1 MYFRTQKG
9 TFSSFGSEITPASEN
24 EFTSKQ
30 KENMSRYN
38 RKRIVSKKEYLYR
51 VFISLS
57 MIVIL
62 AVFLPKGGYNK
73 YEYKIG
79 EPWEDAQLIA
89 QDSFPVYKS
98 EAQLKRESDS
108 LRRFYEPYFE
118 LNTTIYEKQALELRE
133 AFKSLPHDGV
143 PTYYLPHLLDKLRRL
158 YTQGVVATE
167 DYDVLKKENVRQV
180 WLFENNESHPRYV
193 KQLFTEK
200 TAYEY
205 LMAEEDSVRYNHG
218 RLLRCALEKFIQ
230 PNLVYDAEKS
240 LQQRQEIDAQLVPY
254 IGQVQVN
261 QKLVDHGQIV
271 DEYTYCVLQ
280 SLERFQKT
288 RSISNKEKV
297 LQLTGQVTYIAIMI
311 ILLLFYFEQFRSDY
325 LASPRYVM
333 LVVSQCIIFPL
344 VTYTFMMQSL
354 MTVYV
359 IPYCILPIFIRV
371 FMDSRTAFIT
381 HTLSILTC
389 ALALHHPYEFI
400 VTQLVAGLVAIYSLR
415 QLSQRSD
422 LVRAAALV
430 TIASLVTYFC
440 IELLQG
446 SPYNSTN
453 GFEVKIYIHILLA
466 GILSLLAYTLLMPIE
481 RIFGFTSNVTLV
493 ELSNINN
500 TILRRLSEEAPG
512 TFQHSM
518 QVANLAA
525 EVANSIGAKSQL
537 VRTGALYHDIG
548 KLENPVFFTEN
559 QSGTNPHD
567 NLPYEQSA
575 QIIIQHV
582 RNGLRLAD
590 KYQLP
595 SVIKGFISTHH
606 GKSLAKYFYVS
617 YKNDYPDKEIDERM
631 FTYPGPNPTTLEQA
645 ILMMADSIEAASR
658 SLPEYTEESLNNMVD
673 RIIDDQVAAGY
684 FTQCPISFLEIADAK
699 DVFKT
704 KLRTMYHT
712 RIQYPELSGQVTK
725 S

>member
-1 MYFRTQKG
+1 MY
-9 TFSSFGSEITPASEN
+9 
-24 EFTSKQ
+24 
-30 KENMSRYN
+30 
-38 RKRIVSKKEYLYR
+38 RIAGLVA
-51 VFISLS
+51 

-73 YEYKIG
+73 YEYKVG
-79 EPWEDAQLIA
+79 EPWEDGQVIA

-98 EAQLKRESDS
+98 EAQLKREADS
-108 LRRFYEPYFE
+108 LRNYYEPYFE
-118 LNTTIYEKQALELRE
+118 FKDEVFEKQVAQLRSS
-133 AFKSLPHDGV
+133 FRIFSSDGV
-143 PTYYLPHLLDKLRRL
+143 PFYYLPHLLEKLRHL
-158 YTQGVVATE
+158 YAQGIVEAE
-167 DYDVLKKENVRQV
+167 DYDVLKKEKTRQV
-180 WLFENNESHPRYV
+180 WLYENNESQPRYV
-193 KQLFTEK
+193 RQLYTEK

-205 LMAEEDSVRYNHG
+205 MMKEADSIRYNHG
-218 RLLRCALEKFIQ
+218 KLLRCGLEKFIQ

-240 LQQRQEIDAQLVPY
+240 QQQRQEVDAQLVPY
-254 IGQVQVN
+254 IGQVQVG

-280 SLERFQKT
+280 SLERFQQS
-288 RSISNKEKV
+288 RSMSNTERL
-297 LQLTGQVTYIAIMI
+297 LQFGGQVMYIAIMM

-325 LASPRYVM
+325 LANPRAVL
-333 LVVSQCIIFPL
+333 LVISQCLLFPL
-344 VTYTFMMQSL
+344 VTYML
-354 MTVYV
+354 MSHTLMSVYV

-389 ALALHHPYEFI
+389 AIVLNHPYEFI

-415 QLSQRSD
+415 QLSQRSE
-422 LVRAAALV
+422 LVRAAAMV
-430 TIASLVTYFC
+430 TVAALVTYFC
-440 IELLQG
+440 IELLHG
-446 SPYNSTN
+446 CPYSTN
-453 GFEVKIYIHILLA
+453 GFDKWTYIFILLA
-466 GILSLLAYTLLMPIE
+466 GILSLLSYTLLMPIE

-500 TILRRLSEEAPG
+500 TVLRRLSEEAPG

-582 RNGLRLAD
+582 KNGLRLAD

-606 GKSLAKYFYVS
+606 GQSLAKYFYVS
-617 YKNDYPDKEIDERM
+617 YKNAFPDKEIDKRL

-658 SLPEYTEESLNNMVD
+658 SLSEYTEESLNNMVD
-673 RIIDDQVAAGY
+673 RIIDDQITGGY
-684 FTQCPISFLEIADAK
+684 FAQCPISFLEIAEAK

-712 RIQYPELSGQVTK
+712 RIQYPELTRGDK
-725 S
+725 N

>member
-1 MYFRTQKG
+1 
-9 TFSSFGSEITPASEN
+9 
-24 EFTSKQ
+24 
-30 KENMSRYN
+30 MSRYN
-38 RKRIVSKKEYLYR
+38 RQRKISKNEYLYR
-51 VFISLS
+51 IAGLIA
-57 MIVIL
+57 MIAIL
-62 AVFLPKGGYNK
+62 AVFLPKGSYNK
-73 YEYKIG
+73 YEYKVG
-79 EPWEDAQLIA
+79 EPWDDGQVIA

-108 LRRFYEPYFE
+108 LHNYYEPYFE
-118 LNTTIYEKQALELRE
+118 YKEEVYEKQAAQLRE
-133 AFKSLPHDGV
+133 AFRSLYGEGV
-143 PTYYLPHLLDKLRRL
+143 PAYYLPHLLDKLRRM
-158 YTQGVVATE
+158 YAQGIIETE
-167 DYDVLKKENVRQV
+167 DYEVLKKENTRQV
-180 WLFENNESHPRYV
+180 WLYENNESQPRYV
-193 KQLFTEK
+193 RHLLTQK

-205 LMAEEDSVRYNHG
+205 MMAEEDSVRYNHG
-218 RLLRCALEKFIQ
+218 KLLRCGLEKFIQ

-240 LQQRQEIDAQLVPY
+240 LQQRQDVDAQLVPF
-254 IGQVQVN
+254 IGQVQVG
-261 QKLVDHGQIV
+261 QKLVDRGQII

-280 SLERFQKT
+280 SWERFQQS
-288 RSISNKEKV
+288 RSMSSTERL
-297 LQLTGQVTYIAIMI
+297 LQLGGQVTYIAILM

-325 LASPRYVM
+325 LANPRTVM
-333 LVVSQCIIFPL
+333 LVISQYLLFPL
-344 VTYTFMMQSL
+344 VTYALMSHSL
-354 MTVYV
+354 MNVYV
-359 IPYCILPIFIRV
+359 IPYCILPILIRV

-381 HTLSILTC
+381 HTLCILTC
-389 ALALHHPYEFI
+389 AVVLNNPYEFV

-415 QLSQRSD
+415 QLSQRSE

-430 TIASLVTYFC
+430 TLAALVTYFC
-440 IELLQG
+440 IELLHG
-446 SPYNSTN
+446 RPYNSS
-453 GFEVKIYIHILLA
+453 GFDRWTYIYILVA
-466 GILSLLAYTLLMPIE
+466 GVLSLLSYTLLMPIE

-582 RNGLRLAD
+582 KNGLRLAD

-595 SVIKGFISTHH
+595 SVIKEFISTHH

-617 YKNDYPDKEIDERM
+617 YKNAFPGKEVDEHV
-631 FTYPGPNPTTLEQA
+631 FTYPGPNPVTVEQA

-658 SLPEYTEESLNNMVD
+658 SLSEYTEESLNSMVD
-673 RIIDDQVAAGY
+673 RIIDDQVTSGY
-684 FTQCPISFLEIADAK
+684 FAQCPISFLEIAEAK
-699 DVFKT
+699 EVFKT

-712 RIQYPELSGQVTK
+712 RIQYPELTK
-725 S
+725 

>member
-1 MYFRTQKG
+1 M
-9 TFSSFGSEITPASEN
+9 
-24 EFTSKQ
+24 
-30 KENMSRYN
+30 
-38 RKRIVSKKEYLYR
+38 YR
-51 VFISLS
+51 VTGLVA
-57 MIVIL
+57 MIAIL
-62 AVFLPKGGYNK
+62 TVFLPKGGYNK
-73 YEYKIG
+73 YEYKVG
-79 EPWEDAQLIA
+79 EPWDGGQLIA

-108 LRRFYEPYFE
+108 LHNYYEPYFE
-118 LNTTIYEKQALELRE
+118 YKHAVYEKQAAQLRE
-133 AFKSLPHDGV
+133 AFRTLYGEGV
-143 PTYYLPHLLDKLRRL
+143 PAYYLPHLLDKLRRM
-158 YTQGVVATE
+158 YAQGIIETE
-167 DYDVLKKENVRQV
+167 DYEVLKKENTRQV
-180 WLFENNESHPRYV
+180 WLYENNESQPRYV
-193 KQLFTEK
+193 RHLLTQK

-205 LMAEEDSVRYNHG
+205 MMAEEDSVRYNHG
-218 RLLRCALEKFIQ
+218 KLLRCGLEKFIQ

-240 LQQRQEIDAQLVPY
+240 LQQRQDVDAQLVPF
-254 IGQVQVN
+254 IGQVQVG
-261 QKLVDHGQIV
+261 QKLVDRGQII

-280 SLERFQKT
+280 SWERFQQS
-288 RSISNKEKV
+288 RSMSSTEQL
-297 LQLTGQVTYIAIMI
+297 LQLGGQVTYIAILM

-325 LASPRYVM
+325 LANPRTVM
-333 LVVSQCIIFPL
+333 LVISQYLLFPL
-344 VTYTFMMQSL
+344 VTYALMSHSL
-354 MTVYV
+354 MNVYV
-359 IPYCILPIFIRV
+359 IPYCILPILIRV

-381 HTLSILTC
+381 HTLCILAC
-389 ALALHHPYEFI
+389 AVVLNNPYEFV

-415 QLSQRSD
+415 QLSQRSE

-430 TIASLVTYFC
+430 TLAALVTYFC
-440 IELLQG
+440 IELLHG
-446 SPYNSTN
+446 RPYNSS
-453 GFEVKIYIHILLA
+453 GFDRWTYIYILVA
-466 GILSLLAYTLLMPIE
+466 GVLSLLSYTLLMPIE

-582 RNGLRLAD
+582 KNGLRLAD
-590 KYQLP
+590 KYKLP
-595 SVIKGFISTHH
+595 SVIKEFISTHH

-617 YKNDYPDKEIDERM
+617 YKNAFPDKEVDEHV
-631 FTYPGPNPTTLEQA
+631 FTYPGPNPVTVEQA

-658 SLPEYTEESLNNMVD
+658 SLSEYTEESLNSMVD
-673 RIIDDQVAAGY
+673 RIIDDQVTSGY
-684 FTQCPISFLEIADAK
+684 FAQCPISFLEIAEAK
-699 DVFKT
+699 EVFKT

-712 RIQYPELSGQVTK
+712 RIQYPELTK
-725 S
+725 

>member
-1 MYFRTQKG
+1 
-9 TFSSFGSEITPASEN
+9 
-24 EFTSKQ
+24 
-30 KENMSRYN
+30 MSRYN
-38 RKRIVSKKEYLYR
+38 RQRKVSNKEYLYR
-51 VFISLS
+51 IAGLIA

-62 AVFLPKGGYNK
+62 VLFLPKGGYNN
-73 YEYKIG
+73 YEYRIG
-79 EPWEDAQLIA
+79 EPWDEAQVIA

-98 EAQLKRESDS
+98 ETQLKRESDS
-108 LRRFYEPYFE
+108 LRNYYEPYFE
-118 LNTTIYEKQALELRE
+118 IDNSLYEKQAARLKD
-133 AFKSLPHDGV
+133 AFRNLSQDRV
-143 PTYYLPHLLDKLRRL
+143 PPYYLPHLLEKLKHL
-158 YTQGVVATE
+158 YTQGIVDAE
-167 DYDVLKKENVRQV
+167 DYDVLKKEDTRQV
-180 WLFENNESHPRYV
+180 WLFENNESQPRFV

-200 TAYEY
+200 SAYEY
-205 LMAEEDSVRYNHG
+205 IMTEEDSIRYNHNSLMHCG
-218 RLLRCALEKFIQ
+218 LERFIQ

-254 IGQVQVN
+254 IGQVQVG

-271 DEYTYCVLQ
+271 DEYTFCVLQ
-280 SLERFQKT
+280 SMERFQK
-288 RSISNKEKV
+288 SHSLSNKER
-297 LQLTGQVTYIAIMI
+297 LFQLAGEVTYIAIMM

-325 LASPRYVM
+325 LASPRYIL

-344 VTYTFMMQSL
+344 VTYTFMSHSFMN
-354 MTVYV
+354 VFV

-371 FMDSRTAFIT
+371 FMDSRTAFIS
-381 HTLSILTC
+381 HTISILIC
-389 ALALHHPYEFI
+389 AVALHHPYEFI
-400 VTQLVAGLVAIYSLR
+400 VTQLVAGMVAIYSLR
-415 QLSQRSD
+415 QLSQRSE

-430 TIASLVTYFC
+430 TVASLITYFC
-440 IELLQG
+440 IELIHG
-446 SPYNSTN
+446 SPYSSN
-453 GFEVKIYIHILLA
+453 GFERWTYIFILLA
-466 GILSLLAYTLLMPIE
+466 GILSLLSYTLLMPIE

-567 NLPYEQSA
+567 SLPYEQSA
-575 QIIIQHV
+575 QIIIQHIK
-582 RNGLRLAD
+582 NGLRLAD
-590 KYQLP
+590 KYRLP

-606 GKSLAKYFYVS
+606 GRSMAKYFYVS
-617 YKNDYPDKEIDERM
+617 YKNNYPDKEIDDRM

-658 SLPEYTEESLNNMVD
+658 SLPEYTEDSLNNMVEK
-673 RIIDDQVAAGY
+673 IIDDQVSSGY
-684 FTQCPISFLEIADAK
+684 FAQCPISFLEIADAK
-699 DVFKT
+699 EIFKT

-725 S
+725 A

>member
-1 MYFRTQKG
+1 
-9 TFSSFGSEITPASEN
+9 
-24 EFTSKQ
+24 
-30 KENMSRYN
+30 MSRYN
-38 RKRIVSKKEYLYR
+38 RKRKISSKEYLYR
-51 VFISLS
+51 IMGLVA
-57 MIVIL
+57 MIAIL
-62 AVFLPKGGYNK
+62 TIFLPKGGYNK

-79 EPWEDAQLIA
+79 EPWDDAQVIA

-98 EAQLKRESDS
+98 EAQLKRERDS
-108 LRRFYEPYFE
+108 LSKYYEPYFE
-118 LNTTIYEKQALELRE
+118 FERSIFEKHAVELKN
-133 AFKSLPHDGV
+133 AFRNLSAESV
-143 PTYYLPHLLDKLRRL
+143 PSYYLPHLLEKLKHL
-158 YTQGVVATE
+158 YTQGIIDAQ
-167 DYDVLKKENVRQV
+167 DYDVLLKENTRQV
-180 WLFENNESHPRYV
+180 WLFENNESQPRYV
-193 KQLFTEK
+193 KQLYTPK

-205 LMAEEDSVRYNHG
+205 MMAEEDSLRFNHG
-218 RLLRCALEKFIQ
+218 RLMRCGLEKYIQ
-230 PNLVYDAEKS
+230 PNLIYDAEKS
-240 LQQRQEIDAQLVPY
+240 MQQRQEIDAQLVPY

-288 RSISNKEKV
+288 RSLSNKEKL
-297 LQLTGQVTYIAIMI
+297 LQLAGQVTYIGIMM

-333 LVVSQCIIFPL
+333 LVVSQCLIFPL
-344 VTYTFMMQSL
+344 VTYTFMSHSFMS
-354 MTVYV
+354 VYV
-359 IPYCILPIFIRV
+359 IPYCILPIFMRV
-371 FMDSRTAFIT
+371 FMDSRTAFIAHAVT
-381 HTLSILTC
+381 ILLC
-389 ALALHHPYEFI
+389 AVSLHHPYEFI

-415 QLSQRSD
+415 QLSQRSE

-430 TIASLVTYFC
+430 TIASLLTYFC
-440 IELLQG
+440 IELIHG
-446 SPYNSTN
+446 SPYSTN
-453 GFEVKIYIHILLA
+453 GFDKWTYIFILLA
-466 GILSLLAYTLLMPIE
+466 GVLSLLSYTLLMPIE

-500 TILRRLSEEAPG
+500 AVLRRLSEEAPG

-548 KLENPVFFTEN
+548 KLENPAFFTEN
-559 QSGTNPHD
+559 QSSANPHD

-582 RNGLRLAD
+582 KNGLRLAD
-590 KYQLP
+590 KYRLP

-606 GKSLAKYFYVS
+606 GRSLAKYFYVS
-617 YKNDYPDKEIDERM
+617 YKNDYPEKEIDERL

-658 SLPEYTEESLNNMVD
+658 SLSEYTEESLNTMVD
-673 RIIDDQVAAGY
+673 RIIDDQVVSGY

-699 DVFKT
+699 EVFKT

-712 RIQYPELSGQVTK
+712 RIQYPELSGQVPK

>member
-1 MYFRTQKG
+1 
-9 TFSSFGSEITPASEN
+9 
-24 EFTSKQ
+24 
-30 KENMSRYN
+30 MSRYN
-38 RKRIVSKKEYLYR
+38 RQRKISKKEYLYR
-51 VFISLS
+51 IAGLIA
-57 MIVIL
+57 MIAIL
-62 AVFLPKGGYNK
+62 AVFLPKGSYNK
-73 YEYKIG
+73 YEYKVG
-79 EPWEDAQLIA
+79 EPWDGGQLIA

-108 LRRFYEPYFE
+108 LHNYYEPYFE
-118 LNTTIYEKQALELRE
+118 YKHAVYEKQAAQLRE
-133 AFKSLPHDGV
+133 AFRSLYGEGV
-143 PTYYLPHLLDKLRRL
+143 PAYYLPHLLDKLRRM
-158 YTQGVVATE
+158 YAQGIIETE
-167 DYDVLKKENVRQV
+167 DYEVLKKENTRQV
-180 WLFENNESHPRYV
+180 WLYENNESQPRYV
-193 KQLFTEK
+193 RHLLTQK

-205 LMAEEDSVRYNHG
+205 MMAEEDSVRYNHG
-218 RLLRCALEKFIQ
+218 KLLRCGLEKFIQ

-240 LQQRQEIDAQLVPY
+240 LQQRQDVDAQLVPF
-254 IGQVQVN
+254 IGQVQVG
-261 QKLVDHGQIV
+261 QKLVDRGQII

-280 SLERFQKT
+280 SWERFQQS
-288 RSISNKEKV
+288 RSMSSTEQL
-297 LQLTGQVTYIAIMI
+297 LQLGGQVTYIAILM

-325 LASPRYVM
+325 LANPRTVM
-333 LVVSQCIIFPL
+333 LVISQYLLFPL
-344 VTYTFMMQSL
+344 VTYALMSHSL
-354 MTVYV
+354 MNVYV
-359 IPYCILPIFIRV
+359 IPYCILPILIRV

-381 HTLSILTC
+381 HTLCILTC
-389 ALALHHPYEFI
+389 AVVLNNPYEFV

-415 QLSQRSD
+415 QLSQRSE

-430 TIASLVTYFC
+430 TLAALVTYFC
-440 IELLQG
+440 IELLHG
-446 SPYNSTN
+446 RPYNSS
-453 GFEVKIYIHILLA
+453 GFDRWTYIYILVA
-466 GILSLLAYTLLMPIE
+466 GVLSLLSYTLLMPIE

-582 RNGLRLAD
+582 KNGLRLAD

-595 SVIKGFISTHH
+595 SVIKEFISTHH

-617 YKNDYPDKEIDERM
+617 YKNAFPDKEVDEHV
-631 FTYPGPNPTTLEQA
+631 FTYPGPNPVTVEQA

-658 SLPEYTEESLNNMVD
+658 SLSEYTEESLNSMVD
-673 RIIDDQVAAGY
+673 RIIDDQVTSGY
-684 FTQCPISFLEIADAK
+684 FAQCPISFLEIAEAK
-699 DVFKT
+699 EVFKT

-712 RIQYPELSGQVTK
+712 RIQYPELTK
-725 S
+725 

>member
-1 MYFRTQKG
+1 
-9 TFSSFGSEITPASEN
+9 
-24 EFTSKQ
+24 
-30 KENMSRYN
+30 MSRYN
-38 RKRIVSKKEYLYR
+38 RQRIISNKEYLYR
-51 VFISLS
+51 VGGLIA
-57 MIVIL
+57 MIAIL

-73 YEYKIG
+73 YEYNIG
-79 EPWEDAQLIA
+79 EPWDDAQVIA

-98 EAQLKRESDS
+98 EAQLKHESDS
-108 LRRFYEPYFE
+108 LRKYYEPYFE
-118 LNTTIYEKQALELRE
+118 FKDDVYQHQAVRFRE
-133 AFKSLPHDGV
+133 DFSSLAADGV
-143 PTYYLPHLLDKLRRL
+143 PAYYLPHLLEKLRYL
-158 YTQGVVATE
+158 YSQGIVDAE
-167 DYDVLKKENVRQV
+167 DYGVLKKENTRQV
-180 WLFENNESHPRYV
+180 WLYENNESLPRYV
-193 KQLFTEK
+193 KHLFTEK

-205 LMAEEDSVRYNHG
+205 MMAEEDSVRYNHG
-218 RLLRCALEKFIQ
+218 KLLHCGLEKYII
-230 PNLVYDAEKS
+230 PNLSYDAEKS
-240 LQQRQEIDAQLVPY
+240 LQQRQDVDAQLIPI
-254 IGQVQVN
+254 IGQVQVG

-280 SLERFQKT
+280 SMERFQQT
-288 RSISNKEKV
+288 RSMSNKDKL
-297 LQLTGQVTYIAIMI
+297 LQLGGQVMYIAIMM
-311 ILLLFYFEQFRSDY
+311 ILLMFYFEQFRSDY
-325 LASPRYVM
+325 LANPRTVM
-333 LVVSQCIIFPL
+333 LVISQCLLFPL
-344 VTYTFMMQSL
+344 ATYALKSHNL
-354 MTVYV
+354 MSVYV

-381 HTLSILTC
+381 HTLCILTC
-389 ALALHHPYEFI
+389 AVALNHPYEFI
-400 VTQLVAGLVAIYSLR
+400 VTQLVAGMVAIYSLR
-415 QLSQRSD
+415 QLSQRSE

-430 TIASLVTYFC
+430 TLATLVTYFC
-440 IELLQG
+440 IELLHG
-446 SPYNSTN
+446 SPYISN
-453 GFEVKIYIHILLA
+453 GFDKWTYIFILLA
-466 GILSLLAYTLLMPIE
+466 GILSLLSYTLLMPIE

-525 EVANSIGAKSQL
+525 EVANRIGAKSQL

-606 GKSLAKYFYVS
+606 GQSLAKYFFVS
-617 YKNDYPDKEIDERM
+617 YKNAFPDKEIDERL
-631 FTYPGPNPTTLEQA
+631 FAYPGPNPTTLEQA

-658 SLPEYTEESLNNMVD
+658 SLPEYTEESLNSMVD
-673 RIIDDQVAAGY
+673 RLIDDMVTSGY
-684 FTQCPISFLEIADAK
+684 FTQCPISFLEIAEAK

-712 RIQYPELSGQVTK
+712 RIQYPELTK
-725 S
+725 

>member
-1 MYFRTQKG
+1 
-9 TFSSFGSEITPASEN
+9 
-24 EFTSKQ
+24 
-30 KENMSRYN
+30 MSRYN
-38 RKRIVSKKEYLYR
+38 RQRKISKNEYLYR
-51 VFISLS
+51 IAGLIA
-57 MIVIL
+57 MIAIL
-62 AVFLPKGGYNK
+62 AVFLPKGSYNK
-73 YEYKIG
+73 YEYKVG
-79 EPWEDAQLIA
+79 EPWDDGQVIA

-108 LRRFYEPYFE
+108 LHNYYEPYFE
-118 LNTTIYEKQALELRE
+118 YKEEVYEKQAAQLRE
-133 AFKSLPHDGV
+133 SFKTLLSEGV
-143 PTYYLPHLLDKLRRL
+143 PAYYLPHLLDKLRRL
-158 YTQGVVATE
+158 YAQGVIEAE
-167 DYDVLKKENVRQV
+167 DYEVLKKEKTRQV
-180 WLFENNESHPRYV
+180 WLYENNESQPRYV
-193 KQLFTEK
+193 RHLLTEK

-205 LMAEEDSVRYNHG
+205 MMAEEDSVRYNHG
-218 RLLRCALEKFIQ
+218 KLMRCGLEKYIQ

-240 LQQRQEIDAQLVPY
+240 LQQRQDVDAQLVPF
-254 IGQVQVN
+254 IGQVQVG
-261 QKLVDHGQIV
+261 QKLVDRGQIV
-271 DEYTYCVLQ
+271 DDYTYCVLQ
-280 SLERFQKT
+280 SWERFQQS
-288 RSISNKEKV
+288 RSMSSTERL
-297 LQLTGQVTYIAIMI
+297 LQLGGQVTYIAIMM
-311 ILLLFYFEQFRSDY
+311 ILILFYFEQFRSDY
-325 LASPRYVM
+325 LANPRTVM
-333 LVVSQCIIFPL
+333 LVISQCLLFPL
-344 VTYTFMMQSL
+344 VTYTLMSHSL
-354 MTVYV
+354 MNVYV

-381 HTLSILTC
+381 HALCILTC
-389 ALALHHPYEFI
+389 ALVLNHPFEFI

-415 QLSQRSD
+415 QLSQRSE

-430 TIASLVTYFC
+430 TLAALVTYLC
-440 IELLQG
+440 IELLHG
-446 SPYNSTN
+446 SPYSTN
-453 GFEVKIYIHILLA
+453 GFDRWTYIYILLA
-466 GILSLLAYTLLMPIE
+466 GVLSLLSYTLLMPIE

-493 ELSNINN
+493 ELSNIIN

-595 SVIKGFISTHH
+595 SVIKEFISTHH
-606 GKSLAKYFYVS
+606 GQSMAKYFYVS
-617 YKNDYPDKEIDERM
+617 YKNAFPDKEVDERI
-631 FTYPGPNPTTLEQA
+631 FTYPGPNPITLEQA

-658 SLPEYTEESLNNMVD
+658 SLSEYTEESLNSMVD
-673 RIIDDQVAAGY
+673 RIIDDQVTSGY
-684 FTQCPISFLEIADAK
+684 FAQCPISFLEIAEAK
-699 DVFKT
+699 EVFKT

-712 RIQYPELSGQVTK
+712 RIQYPELTK
-725 S
+725 

>member
-1 MYFRTQKG
+1 
-9 TFSSFGSEITPASEN
+9 
-24 EFTSKQ
+24 
-30 KENMSRYN
+30 MSRYN
-38 RKRIVSKKEYLYR
+38 RQRKISKKEYLYR
-51 VFISLS
+51 IAGLIA
-57 MIVIL
+57 MIAIL
-62 AVFLPKGGYNK
+62 AVFLPKGSYNK
-73 YEYKIG
+73 YEYKVG
-79 EPWEDAQLIA
+79 EPWDDGQVIA

-108 LRRFYEPYFE
+108 LHNYYEPYFE
-118 LNTTIYEKQALELRE
+118 YKHAVYEKQAAQLRE
-133 AFKSLPHDGV
+133 AFRTLYGEGV
-143 PTYYLPHLLDKLRRL
+143 PAYYLPHLLDKLRRM
-158 YTQGVVATE
+158 YAQGIIETE
-167 DYDVLKKENVRQV
+167 DYEVLKKENTRQV
-180 WLFENNESHPRYV
+180 WLYENNESQPRYV
-193 KQLFTEK
+193 RHLLTQK

-205 LMAEEDSVRYNHG
+205 MMAEEDSVRYNHG
-218 RLLRCALEKFIQ
+218 KLLRCGLEKFIQ

-240 LQQRQEIDAQLVPY
+240 LQQRQDVDAQLVPF
-254 IGQVQVN
+254 IGQVQVG
-261 QKLVDHGQIV
+261 QKLVDRGQII

-280 SLERFQKT
+280 SWERFQQS
-288 RSISNKEKV
+288 RSMSSTEQL
-297 LQLTGQVTYIAIMI
+297 LQLGGQVTYIAILM

-325 LASPRYVM
+325 LANPRTVM
-333 LVVSQCIIFPL
+333 LVISQYLLFPL
-344 VTYTFMMQSL
+344 VTYALMSHSL
-354 MTVYV
+354 MNVYV
-359 IPYCILPIFIRV
+359 IPYCILPILIRV

-381 HTLSILTC
+381 HTLCILAC
-389 ALALHHPYEFI
+389 AVVLNNPYEFV

-415 QLSQRSD
+415 QLSQRSE

-430 TIASLVTYFC
+430 TLAALVTYFC
-440 IELLQG
+440 IELLHG
-446 SPYNSTN
+446 RPYNSS
-453 GFEVKIYIHILLA
+453 GFDRWTYIYILVA
-466 GILSLLAYTLLMPIE
+466 GVLSLLSYTLLMPIE

-595 SVIKGFISTHH
+595 SVIKEFISTHH
-606 GKSLAKYFYVS
+606 GQSMAKYFYVS
-617 YKNDYPDKEIDERM
+617 YKNAFPDKEVDEHI

-658 SLPEYTEESLNNMVD
+658 SLSEYTEESLNSMVD
-673 RIIDDQVAAGY
+673 RIIDDQVTSGY
-684 FTQCPISFLEIADAK
+684 FAQCPISFLEIAEAK
-699 DVFKT
+699 EVFKT

-712 RIQYPELSGQVTK
+712 RIQYPELTK
-725 S
+725 

>member
-1 MYFRTQKG
+1 
-9 TFSSFGSEITPASEN
+9 
-24 EFTSKQ
+24 
-30 KENMSRYN
+30 MSRYN
-38 RKRIVSKKEYLYR
+38 RQRKISKNEYLYR
-51 VFISLS
+51 IAGLIA
-57 MIVIL
+57 MIAIL

-73 YEYKIG
+73 YEYKVG
-79 EPWEDAQLIA
+79 EPWDGGQLIA

-108 LRRFYEPYFE
+108 LHNYYEPYFE
-118 LNTTIYEKQALELRE
+118 YKHAVYEKQAAQLRE
-133 AFKSLPHDGV
+133 AFRTLYGEGV
-143 PTYYLPHLLDKLRRL
+143 PAYYLPHLLDKLRRM
-158 YTQGVVATE
+158 YAQGIIETE
-167 DYDVLKKENVRQV
+167 DYEVLKKENTRQV
-180 WLFENNESHPRYV
+180 WLYENNESQPRYV
-193 KQLFTEK
+193 RHLLTQK

-205 LMAEEDSVRYNHG
+205 MMAEEDSVRYNHG
-218 RLLRCALEKFIQ
+218 KLLRCGLEKFIQ

-240 LQQRQEIDAQLVPY
+240 LQQRQDVDAQLVPF
-254 IGQVQVN
+254 IGQVQVG
-261 QKLVDHGQIV
+261 QKLVDRGQIV
-271 DEYTYCVLQ
+271 DDYTYCVLQ
-280 SLERFQKT
+280 SWERFQQS
-288 RSISNKEKV
+288 RSMSSTERL
-297 LQLTGQVTYIAIMI
+297 LQLGGQVTYIAILM

-325 LASPRYVM
+325 LANPRTVM
-333 LVVSQCIIFPL
+333 LVISQYLLFPL
-344 VTYTFMMQSL
+344 VTYALMSHSL
-354 MTVYV
+354 MNVYV
-359 IPYCILPIFIRV
+359 IPYCILPILIRV

-381 HTLSILTC
+381 HTLCILTC
-389 ALALHHPYEFI
+389 AVVLNNPYEFV

-415 QLSQRSD
+415 QLSQRSE

-430 TIASLVTYFC
+430 TLAALVTYFC
-440 IELLQG
+440 IELLHG
-446 SPYNSTN
+446 RPYNSS
-453 GFEVKIYIHILLA
+453 GFDRWTYIYILVA
-466 GILSLLAYTLLMPIE
+466 GVLSLLSYTLLMPIE

-582 RNGLRLAD
+582 KNGLRLAD

-595 SVIKGFISTHH
+595 SVIKEFISTHH

-617 YKNDYPDKEIDERM
+617 YKNAFPDKEVDEHV
-631 FTYPGPNPTTLEQA
+631 FTYPGPNPVTVEQA

-658 SLPEYTEESLNNMVD
+658 SLSEYTEESLNSMVD
-673 RIIDDQVAAGY
+673 RIIDDQVTSGY
-684 FTQCPISFLEIADAK
+684 FAQCPISFLEIAEAK
-699 DVFKT
+699 EVFKT

-712 RIQYPELSGQVTK
+712 RIQYPELTK
-725 S
+725 

>member
-1 MYFRTQKG
+1 
-9 TFSSFGSEITPASEN
+9 
-24 EFTSKQ
+24 
-30 KENMSRYN
+30 MSRYN
-38 RKRIVSKKEYLYR
+38 RKRKVSSKEYLYR
-51 VFISLS
+51 ILGLVA
-57 MIVIL
+57 MIAVL

-73 YEYKIG
+73 YEYKVG
-79 EPWEDAQLIA
+79 EPWDDVQVIA

-108 LRRFYEPYFE
+108 LRNYYEPYFAFDKSV
-118 LNTTIYEKQALELRE
+118 YEKQAANLRE
-133 AFKSLPHDGV
+133 AFKGMSSDGI
-143 PTYYLPHLLDKLRRL
+143 PSYYLPHLLEKLKHL
-158 YTQGVVATE
+158 YAQGIVEAE
-167 DYDVLKKENVRQV
+167 DYDVLKKENTHQV
-180 WLFENNESHPRYV
+180 WLFENNESQPRYV

-205 LMAEEDSVRYNHG
+205 MMAEEDSLRYNHG
-218 RLLRCALEKFIQ
+218 RLMRCALEKYIQ

-240 LQQRQEIDAQLVPY
+240 LQQRQEVDAQLVPF
-254 IGQVQVN
+254 IGQVQVG

-271 DEYTYCVLQ
+271 DEYTFCVLQ
-280 SLERFQKT
+280 SMERFQKT
-288 RSISNKEKV
+288 RSLSNTEKL
-297 LQLTGQVTYIAIMI
+297 LQLAGQVTYIGIMM
-311 ILLLFYFEQFRSDY
+311 ILLMFYFEQFRRDY
-325 LASPRYVM
+325 LANPRFVM

-344 VTYTFMMQSL
+344 VTYAFMSHNL
-354 MTVYV
+354 MSVYV

-371 FMDSRTAFIT
+371 FMDSRTAFIAHAIT
-381 HTLSILTC
+381 ILMC
-389 ALALHHPYEFI
+389 AVALHNPYEFI

-415 QLSQRSD
+415 QLSQRSE

-430 TIASLVTYFC
+430 TVASLITYFC
-440 IELLQG
+440 IELLHG
-446 SPYNSTN
+446 SPYTSN
-453 GFEVKIYIHILLA
+453 GFDRWTYIYILLA
-466 GILSLLAYTLLMPIE
+466 GILSLLSYTLLMPIE

-525 EVANSIGAKSQL
+525 EVANRIGAKSQL

-617 YKNDYPDKEIDERM
+617 YKNDYPQKEIDERM
-631 FTYPGPNPTTLEQA
+631 FAYPGPNPTTLEQA

-673 RIIDDQVAAGY
+673 RIIDDQVTSGY

-699 DVFKT
+699 EVFKT

-712 RIQYPELSGQVTK
+712 RIQYPELSQQTGK
-725 S
+725 E

>member
-1 MYFRTQKG
+1 MY
-9 TFSSFGSEITPASEN
+9 
-24 EFTSKQ
+24 
-30 KENMSRYN
+30 
-38 RKRIVSKKEYLYR
+38 RIAGLVA
-51 VFISLS
+51 

-73 YEYKIG
+73 YEYKVG
-79 EPWEDAQLIA
+79 EPWEDGQVIA

-98 EAQLKRESDS
+98 EAQLKREADS
-108 LRRFYEPYFE
+108 LRNYYEPYFE
-118 LNTTIYEKQALELRE
+118 FKDEVFEKQVAQLRSS
-133 AFKSLPHDGV
+133 FRTFSSDGV
-143 PTYYLPHLLDKLRRL
+143 PFYYLPHLLEKLRHL
-158 YTQGVVATE
+158 YAQGIVEAE
-167 DYDVLKKENVRQV
+167 DYDVLKKEKTRQV
-180 WLFENNESHPRYV
+180 WLYENNESQPRYV
-193 KQLFTEK
+193 RQLYTEK

-205 LMAEEDSVRYNHG
+205 MMKEADSIRYNHG
-218 RLLRCALEKFIQ
+218 KLLRCGLEKFIQ

-240 LQQRQEIDAQLVPY
+240 QQQRQEVDAQLVPY
-254 IGQVQVN
+254 IGQVQVG

-280 SLERFQKT
+280 SLERFQQS
-288 RSISNKEKV
+288 RSMSNTERL
-297 LQLTGQVTYIAIMI
+297 LQFGGQVMYIAIMM

-325 LASPRYVM
+325 LANPRAVL
-333 LVVSQCIIFPL
+333 LVISQCLLFPL
-344 VTYTFMMQSL
+344 VTYML
-354 MTVYV
+354 MSHTLMSVYV

-389 ALALHHPYEFI
+389 AIVLNHPYEFI

-415 QLSQRSD
+415 QLSQRSE

-430 TIASLVTYFC
+430 TVAALVTYFC
-440 IELLQG
+440 IELLHG
-446 SPYNSTN
+446 CPYSTN
-453 GFEVKIYIHILLA
+453 GFDKWTYIFILLA
-466 GILSLLAYTLLMPIE
+466 GILSLLSYTLLMPIE

-500 TILRRLSEEAPG
+500 TVLRRLSEEAPG

-582 RNGLRLAD
+582 KNGLRLAD

-606 GKSLAKYFYVS
+606 GQSLAKYFYVS
-617 YKNDYPDKEIDERM
+617 YKNAFPDKEIDKRL

-658 SLPEYTEESLNNMVD
+658 SLSEYTEESLNNMVD
-673 RIIDDQVAAGY
+673 RIIDDQITGGY
-684 FTQCPISFLEIADAK
+684 FAQCPISFLEIAEAK

-712 RIQYPELSGQVTK
+712 RIQYPELTRGDK
-725 S
+725 N

>member
-1 MYFRTQKG
+1 
-9 TFSSFGSEITPASEN
+9 
-24 EFTSKQ
+24 
-30 KENMSRYN
+30 MSRYN
-38 RKRIVSKKEYLYR
+38 RKRKVSSKEYLYR
-51 VFISLS
+51 ILGLVA
-57 MIVIL
+57 MIAVL

-73 YEYKIG
+73 YEYKVG
-79 EPWEDAQLIA
+79 EPWDDVQVIA

-108 LRRFYEPYFE
+108 LRNYYEPYFAFDKSV
-118 LNTTIYEKQALELRE
+118 YEKQAANLRE
-133 AFKSLPHDGV
+133 AFKGMSSDGI
-143 PTYYLPHLLDKLRRL
+143 PSYYLPHLLEKLKHL
-158 YTQGVVATE
+158 YAQGIVEAE
-167 DYDVLKKENVRQV
+167 DYDVLKKENTHQV
-180 WLFENNESHPRYV
+180 WLFENNESQPRYV

-205 LMAEEDSVRYNHG
+205 MMAEEDSLRYNHG
-218 RLLRCALEKFIQ
+218 RLMRCALEKYIQ

-240 LQQRQEIDAQLVPY
+240 LQQRQEVDAQLVPF
-254 IGQVQVN
+254 IGQVQVG

-271 DEYTYCVLQ
+271 DEYTFCVLQ
-280 SLERFQKT
+280 SMERFQKT
-288 RSISNKEKV
+288 RSLSNTEKL
-297 LQLTGQVTYIAIMI
+297 LQLAGQVMYIGIMM
-311 ILLLFYFEQFRSDY
+311 ILLMFYFEQFRSDY
-325 LASPRYVM
+325 LANPRFVM

-344 VTYTFMMQSL
+344 VTYAFMSHNL
-354 MTVYV
+354 MSVYV

-371 FMDSRTAFIT
+371 FMDSRTAFIAHAIT
-381 HTLSILTC
+381 ILMC
-389 ALALHHPYEFI
+389 AVALHNPYEFI

-415 QLSQRSD
+415 QLSQRSE

-430 TIASLVTYFC
+430 TVASLITYFC
-440 IELLQG
+440 IELLHG
-446 SPYNSTN
+446 SPYTSN
-453 GFEVKIYIHILLA
+453 GFDRWTYIYILLA
-466 GILSLLAYTLLMPIE
+466 GILSLLSYTLLMPIE

-525 EVANSIGAKSQL
+525 EVANRIGAKSQL

-559 QSGTNPHD
+559 HSGTNPHD

-617 YKNDYPDKEIDERM
+617 YKNDYPQKEIDERM
-631 FTYPGPNPTTLEQA
+631 FAYPGPNPTTLEQA

-673 RIIDDQVAAGY
+673 RIIDDQVTSGY

-699 DVFKT
+699 EVLKT

-712 RIQYPELSGQVTK
+712 RIQYPELSQQTGK
-725 S
+725 E

>member
-1 MYFRTQKG
+1 M
-9 TFSSFGSEITPASEN
+9 
-24 EFTSKQ
+24 
-30 KENMSRYN
+30 
-38 RKRIVSKKEYLYR
+38 YR
-51 VFISLS
+51 VTGLVA
-57 MIVIL
+57 MIAIL
-62 AVFLPKGGYNK
+62 TVFLPKGGYNK
-73 YEYKIG
+73 YEYKVG
-79 EPWEDAQLIA
+79 EPWDGGQLIA

-108 LRRFYEPYFE
+108 LHNYYEPYFE
-118 LNTTIYEKQALELRE
+118 YKHAVYEKQAAQLRE
-133 AFKSLPHDGV
+133 SFKTLLSEGV
-143 PTYYLPHLLDKLRRL
+143 PAYYLPHLLDKLRRL
-158 YTQGVVATE
+158 YAQGVIEAE
-167 DYDVLKKENVRQV
+167 DYEVLNKEKTRQV
-180 WLFENNESHPRYV
+180 WLYENNESQPRYV
-193 KQLFTEK
+193 RHLLTEK

-205 LMAEEDSVRYNHG
+205 MMAEEDSVRYNHG
-218 RLLRCALEKFIQ
+218 KLMRCGLEKFIQ

-240 LQQRQEIDAQLVPY
+240 LQQRQDVDAQLVPF
-254 IGQVQVN
+254 IGQVQVG
-261 QKLVDHGQIV
+261 QKLVDRGQII

-280 SLERFQKT
+280 SWERFQQS
-288 RSISNKEKV
+288 RSMSSTEQL
-297 LQLTGQVTYIAIMI
+297 LQLGGQVTYIAILM

-325 LASPRYVM
+325 LANPRTVM
-333 LVVSQCIIFPL
+333 LVISQYLLFPL
-344 VTYTFMMQSL
+344 VTYALMSHSL
-354 MTVYV
+354 MNVYV
-359 IPYCILPIFIRV
+359 IPYCILPILIRV

-381 HTLSILTC
+381 HTLCILAC
-389 ALALHHPYEFI
+389 AVVLNNPYEFV

-415 QLSQRSD
+415 QLSQRSE

-430 TIASLVTYFC
+430 TLAALVTYFC
-440 IELLQG
+440 IELLHG
-446 SPYNSTN
+446 RPYNSS
-453 GFEVKIYIHILLA
+453 GFDRWTYIYILVA
-466 GILSLLAYTLLMPIE
+466 GVLSLLSYTLLMPIE

-582 RNGLRLAD
+582 KNGLRLAD
-590 KYQLP
+590 KYKLP
-595 SVIKGFISTHH
+595 SVIKEFISTHH

-617 YKNDYPDKEIDERM
+617 YKNAFPDKEVDEHV
-631 FTYPGPNPTTLEQA
+631 FTYPGPNPVTVEQA

-658 SLPEYTEESLNNMVD
+658 SLSEYTEESLNSMVD
-673 RIIDDQVAAGY
+673 RIIDDQVTSGY
-684 FTQCPISFLEIADAK
+684 FAQCPISFLEIAEAK
-699 DVFKT
+699 EVFKT

-712 RIQYPELSGQVTK
+712 RIQYPELTK
-725 S
+725 

>member
-1 MYFRTQKG
+1 
-9 TFSSFGSEITPASEN
+9 
-24 EFTSKQ
+24 
-30 KENMSRYN
+30 MSRYN
-38 RKRIVSKKEYLYR
+38 RQRKISKKEYLYR
-51 VFISLS
+51 ISGLIS

-62 AVFLPKGGYNK
+62 TIFLPKGGYSK
-73 YEYKIG
+73 YEYKVG
-79 EPWEDAQLIA
+79 EPWDGSQLIA

-98 EAQLKRESDS
+98 DAQLKRESDS
-108 LRRFYEPYFE
+108 LRNYYEPYFE
-118 LNTTIYEKQALELRE
+118 YKDVVYEKQAAQMKDAL
-133 AFKSLPHDGV
+133 KSMIGEGIPF
-143 PTYYLPHLLDKLRRL
+143 YYMPHLLEKLRYL
-158 YTQGVVATE
+158 YAQGIIEAE
-167 DYDVLKKENVRQV
+167 DYEVLKKENTRQV
-180 WLFENNESHPRYV
+180 WLYENNESQPRYV

-205 LMAEEDSVRYNHG
+205 MMAEVDSTRYNHSK
-218 RLLRCALEKFIQ
+218 LMRCGLEKFIQ
-230 PNLVYDAEKS
+230 PNLTYDAEKS
-240 LQQRQEIDAQLVPY
+240 LQQRQEVDAQLVPY
-254 IGQVQVN
+254 IGQVQVG

-271 DEYTYCVLQ
+271 DDYTYCVLQ
-280 SLERFQKT
+280 SLERFQQS
-288 RSISNKEKV
+288 RSMSNKER
-297 LQLTGQVTYIAIMI
+297 LLLLGGQVTYIAIMM

-325 LASPRYVM
+325 LANPRTVM
-333 LVVSQCIIFPL
+333 LVISQCLLFPII
-344 VTYTFMMQSL
+344 TFILKSHGL
-354 MTVYV
+354 MSVYV

-371 FMDSRTAFIT
+371 FMDSRTAFIA
-381 HTLSILTC
+381 HALSILTC
-389 ALALHHPYEFI
+389 ALVLNHPYEFI

-415 QLSQRSD
+415 QLSQRSE

-430 TIASLVTYFC
+430 TLAALVTYFC
-440 IELLQG
+440 IELLHG
-446 SPYNSTN
+446 SPYNSN
-453 GFEVKIYIHILLA
+453 GFDKWTYIYILVA
-466 GILSLLAYTLLMPIE
+466 GVLSLLSYTLLMPIE

-567 NLPYEQSA
+567 NLPFEQSA

-582 RNGLRLAD
+582 KNGLRLAD

-595 SVIKGFISTHH
+595 SVIKDFISTHH
-606 GKSLAKYFYVS
+606 GQSMTKYFYVS
-617 YKNDYPDKEIDERM
+617 YKNAFPDKEVDEKV

-658 SLPEYTEESLNNMVD
+658 SLSEYTEESLNNMVD
-673 RIIDDQVAAGY
+673 RIINDQITSGY
-684 FTQCPISFLEIADAK
+684 FAQCPISFLEIAEAK
-699 DVFKT
+699 EVFKT

-712 RIQYPELSGQVTK
+712 RIQYPELTRGEK
-725 S
+725 N

>member
-1 MYFRTQKG
+1 
-9 TFSSFGSEITPASEN
+9 
-24 EFTSKQ
+24 
-30 KENMSRYN
+30 MSRYN
-38 RKRIVSKKEYLYR
+38 RKRKVSSKEYLYR
-51 VFISLS
+51 ILGLVA
-57 MIVIL
+57 MIAVL

-73 YEYKIG
+73 YEYKVG
-79 EPWEDAQLIA
+79 EPWDDVQVIA

-108 LRRFYEPYFE
+108 LRNYYEPYFAFDKSV
-118 LNTTIYEKQALELRE
+118 YEKQAANLRE
-133 AFKSLPHDGV
+133 AFKGMSSDGI
-143 PTYYLPHLLDKLRRL
+143 PSYYLPHLLEKLKHL
-158 YTQGVVATE
+158 YAQGIVEAE
-167 DYDVLKKENVRQV
+167 DYDVLKKENTHQV
-180 WLFENNESHPRYV
+180 WLFENNESQPRYV

-205 LMAEEDSVRYNHG
+205 MMAEEDSLRYNHG
-218 RLLRCALEKFIQ
+218 RLMRCALEKYIQ

-240 LQQRQEIDAQLVPY
+240 LQQRQEVDAQLVPF
-254 IGQVQVN
+254 IGQVQVG

-271 DEYTYCVLQ
+271 DEYTFCVLQ
-280 SLERFQKT
+280 SMERFQKT
-288 RSISNKEKV
+288 RSLSNTEKL
-297 LQLTGQVTYIAIMI
+297 LQLAGQVMYIGIMM
-311 ILLLFYFEQFRSDY
+311 ILLMFYFEQFRSDY
-325 LASPRYVM
+325 LANPRFVM

-344 VTYTFMMQSL
+344 VTYAFMSHNL
-354 MTVYV
+354 MSVYV

-371 FMDSRTAFIT
+371 FMDSRTAFIAHAIT
-381 HTLSILTC
+381 ILMC
-389 ALALHHPYEFI
+389 AVALHNPYEFI

-415 QLSQRSD
+415 QLSQSSE

-430 TIASLVTYFC
+430 TVASLITYFC
-440 IELLQG
+440 IELLHG
-446 SPYNSTN
+446 SPYTSN
-453 GFEVKIYIHILLA
+453 GFDRWTYIYILLA
-466 GILSLLAYTLLMPIE
+466 GILSLLSYTLLMPIE

-525 EVANSIGAKSQL
+525 EVANRIGAKSQL

-617 YKNDYPDKEIDERM
+617 YKNDYPQKEIDERM
-631 FTYPGPNPTTLEQA
+631 FAYPGPNPTTLEQA

-673 RIIDDQVAAGY
+673 RIIDDQVTSGY

-699 DVFKT
+699 EVLKT

-712 RIQYPELSGQVTK
+712 RIQYPELSQQTGK
-725 S
+725 E

>member
-1 MYFRTQKG
+1 MYFRILKG
-9 TFSSFGSEITPASEN
+9 KNLPTITKIVP
-24 EFTSKQ
+24 
-30 KENMSRYN
+30 MSRYN
-38 RKRIVSKKEYLYR
+38 RQRKVSNKEYLYR
-51 VFISLS
+51 IAGLVA
-57 MIVIL
+57 MI
-62 AVFLPKGGYNK
+62 AVLIIFLPKGGYNS
-73 YEYKIG
+73 YDYKIG
-79 EPWEDAQLIA
+79 EPWDEAQVIA

-98 EAQLKRESDS
+98 EAQLQRESDS
-108 LRRFYEPYFE
+108 LRNYYEPYFE
-118 LNTTIYEKQALELRE
+118 INNTIYEKQATQLKE
-133 AFKSLPHDGV
+133 AFRTLSHDRV
-143 PTYYLPHLLDKLRRL
+143 PPYYLPHLLVKLRHL
-158 YTQGVVATE
+158 YTQGIVEAS
-167 DYDVLKKENVRQV
+167 DYDELKKEKTRQV
-180 WLFENNESHPRYV
+180 WLFENNESQPRFV
-193 KQLFTEK
+193 KQLYTEK
-200 TAYEY
+200 SAYEY
-205 LMAEEDSVRYNHG
+205 MMAEEDSVRYNHKCLMHCG
-218 RLLRCALEKFIQ
+218 LDKYIQ

-240 LQQRQEIDAQLVPY
+240 MQQRQEVDAQLVPY
-254 IGQVQVN
+254 IGQVQIG

-288 RSISNKEKV
+288 RSLSNKEKL
-297 LQLTGQVTYIAIMI
+297 LQLAGQVTYIAILMV
-311 ILLLFYFEQFRSDY
+311 LLLFYFEQFRSDY
-325 LASPRYVM
+325 LASPRYIL
-333 LVVSQCIIFPL
+333 LVVSQCVIFPL
-344 VTYTFMMQSL
+344 LTYTL
-354 MTVYV
+354 MTHNLMNVFV

-371 FMDSRTAFIT
+371 FMDSRTAFIA
-381 HTLSILTC
+381 HTVTILLC
-389 ALALHHPYEFI
+389 AVALHHPYEFI

-415 QLSQRSD
+415 QLSQRSE
-422 LVRAAALV
+422 LVRSAALV
-430 TIASLVTYFC
+430 TVASLVTYFC
-440 IELLQG
+440 IELLHG
-446 SPYNSTN
+446 SPYSSN
-453 GFEVKIYIHILLA
+453 GFDKWTYIYLLLA
-466 GILSLLAYTLLMPIE
+466 GILSLISYTLLMPIE

-582 RNGLRLAD
+582 KNGLRLAD

-595 SVIKGFISTHH
+595 SVIKEFISTHH
-606 GKSLAKYFYVS
+606 GRSLAKYFYVS
-617 YKNDYPDKEIDERM
+617 FKNDYPEKEIDERM

-658 SLPEYTEESLNNMVD
+658 SLNKYTEESLNNMVD
-673 RIIDDQVAAGY
+673 RIIDEQVASGY
-684 FTQCPISFLEIADAK
+684 FSQCPISFLEIADAK
-699 DVFKT
+699 EVFKT

-725 S
+725 P

>member
-1 MYFRTQKG
+1 
-9 TFSSFGSEITPASEN
+9 
-24 EFTSKQ
+24 
-30 KENMSRYN
+30 MSRYN
-38 RKRIVSKKEYLYR
+38 RQRKISKKEYLYR
-51 VFISLS
+51 ISGLIS

-62 AVFLPKGGYNK
+62 TIFLPKGGYSK
-73 YEYKIG
+73 YEYKVG
-79 EPWEDAQLIA
+79 EPWDGSQLIA

-98 EAQLKRESDS
+98 DAQLKRESDS
-108 LRRFYEPYFE
+108 LRNYYEPYFE
-118 LNTTIYEKQALELRE
+118 YKDVVYEKQAAQMKDAL
-133 AFKSLPHDGV
+133 KSMIGEGIPF
-143 PTYYLPHLLDKLRRL
+143 YYMPHLLEKLRYL
-158 YTQGVVATE
+158 YAQGIIEAE
-167 DYDVLKKENVRQV
+167 DYEVLKKENTRQV
-180 WLFENNESHPRYV
+180 WLYENNESQPRYV

-205 LMAEEDSVRYNHG
+205 MMAEVDSTRYNHSK
-218 RLLRCALEKFIQ
+218 LMRCGLEKFIQ
-230 PNLVYDAEKS
+230 PNLTYDAEKS
-240 LQQRQEIDAQLVPY
+240 LQQRQEVDAQLVPY
-254 IGQVQVN
+254 IGQVQVG

-280 SLERFQKT
+280 SLERFQQS
-288 RSISNKEKV
+288 RSMSNKER
-297 LQLTGQVTYIAIMI
+297 LLLLGGQVTYIAIMM

-325 LASPRYVM
+325 LANPRTVM
-333 LVVSQCIIFPL
+333 LVISQCLLFPII
-344 VTYTFMMQSL
+344 TFILKSHGL
-354 MTVYV
+354 MSVYV

-371 FMDSRTAFIT
+371 FMDSRTAFIA
-381 HTLSILTC
+381 HALSILTC
-389 ALALHHPYEFI
+389 ALVLNHPYEFI

-415 QLSQRSD
+415 QLSQRSE

-430 TIASLVTYFC
+430 TLAALVTYFC
-440 IELLQG
+440 IELLHG
-446 SPYNSTN
+446 SPYNSN
-453 GFEVKIYIHILLA
+453 GFDKWTYIYILVA
-466 GILSLLAYTLLMPIE
+466 GVLSLLSYTLLMPIE

-567 NLPYEQSA
+567 NLPFEQSA

-582 RNGLRLAD
+582 KNGLRLAD

-595 SVIKGFISTHH
+595 SVIKDFISTHH
-606 GKSLAKYFYVS
+606 GQSMTKYFYVS
-617 YKNDYPDKEIDERM
+617 YKNAFPDKEVDEKV

-658 SLPEYTEESLNNMVD
+658 SLSEYTEESLNNMVD
-673 RIIDDQVAAGY
+673 RIINDQITSGY
-684 FTQCPISFLEIADAK
+684 FAQCPISFLEIAEAK
-699 DVFKT
+699 EVFKT

-712 RIQYPELSGQVTK
+712 RIQYPELTRGEK
-725 S
+725 N

>member
-1 MYFRTQKG
+1 
-9 TFSSFGSEITPASEN
+9 
-24 EFTSKQ
+24 
-30 KENMSRYN
+30 MSRYN
-38 RKRIVSKKEYLYR
+38 RKRIINKREYLYR
-51 VFISLS
+51 IAGLIA
-57 MIVIL
+57 MIAVL
-62 AVFLPKGGYNK
+62 ALFLPKGGYTK
-73 YEYKIG
+73 YEYRVG
-79 EPWEDAQLIA
+79 EPWDDVPVIA

-108 LRRFYEPYFE
+108 LRNYYEPYFE
-118 LNTTIYEKQALELRE
+118 VKKSVYEKQATLLKENFMKTL
-133 AFKSLPHDGV
+133 HDV
-143 PTYYLPHLLDKLRRL
+143 IPAYYLPHLLEKLRFL
-158 YTQGVVATE
+158 YTQGIVDAE
-167 DYDVLKKENVRQV
+167 DYDVLKKENTHQV
-180 WLFENNESHPRYV
+180 WLFEGYESQPRYV
-193 KQLFTEK
+193 KQLYTEK

-205 LMAEEDSVRYNHG
+205 MMAEEDSVRFNHG
-218 RLLRCALEKFIQ
+218 KLLRCGLEKFVQ

-240 LQQRQEIDAQLVPY
+240 LQQRQEVDAQLVPY
-254 IGQVQVN
+254 IGQVQVG

-271 DEYTYCVLQ
+271 DDYTYCVLQ
-280 SLERFQKT
+280 SMERFQQT
-288 RSISNKEKV
+288 RSLSITERL
-297 LQLTGQVTYIAIMI
+297 LQLGGQVTYIAIMV

-325 LASPRYVM
+325 LANLRTVM
-333 LVVSQCIIFPL
+333 LVISLFVPFPL
-344 VTYTFMMQSL
+344 ATYALMSHSL
-354 MTVYV
+354 MSVYV

-381 HTLSILTC
+381 HTLCILTC
-389 ALALHHPYEFI
+389 AVALHHPYEFI

-415 QLSQRSD
+415 QLSQRSE

-430 TIASLVTYFC
+430 TVTTLVTYFC
-440 IELLQG
+440 IELLHG
-446 SPYNSTN
+446 SPYGSN
-453 GFEVKIYIHILLA
+453 GFDRWTYIFILMA
-466 GILSLLAYTLLMPIE
+466 GILSLLSYTLLMPIE

-500 TILRRLSEEAPG
+500 VILRRLSEEAPG

-582 RNGLRLAD
+582 KNGLRLAD

-595 SVIKGFISTHH
+595 SVIKEFISTHH
-606 GKSLAKYFYVS
+606 GQSMARYFYVS
-617 YKNDYPDKEIDERM
+617 YKNAFPEKKVDERV
-631 FTYPGPNPTTLEQA
+631 FSYPGPNPTTLEQA
-645 ILMMADSIEAASR
+645 ILMMADSVEAASR
-658 SLPEYTEESLNNMVD
+658 SLSEYTEESLNNMVD
-673 RIIDDQVAAGY
+673 RIIDDQITAGY
-684 FTQCPISFLEIADAK
+684 FNQCPISFLEIADAK
-699 DVFKT
+699 EILKT

-712 RIQYPELSGQVTK
+712 RIQYPELMGK
-725 S
+725 

>member
-1 MYFRTQKG
+1 
-9 TFSSFGSEITPASEN
+9 
-24 EFTSKQ
+24 
-30 KENMSRYN
+30 MSRYN
-38 RKRIVSKKEYLYR
+38 RKRKISSKEYLYR
-51 VFISLS
+51 ITGLVA
-57 MIVIL
+57 MIAIL
-62 AVFLPKGGYNK
+62 TIFLPKGGYNK

-79 EPWEDAQLIA
+79 EPWDDAQVIA

-98 EAQLKRESDS
+98 EAQLKRERDS
-108 LRRFYEPYFE
+108 LSKYYEPYFE
-118 LNTTIYEKQALELRE
+118 FERSIFEKHAVELKN
-133 AFKSLPHDGV
+133 AFRNLSAGSV
-143 PTYYLPHLLDKLRRL
+143 PSYYLPHLLEKLKHL
-158 YTQGVVATE
+158 YTQGIIDAQ
-167 DYDVLKKENVRQV
+167 DYDVLLKENTRQV
-180 WLFENNESHPRYV
+180 WLFENNESQPRYV
-193 KQLFTEK
+193 KQLYTPK

-205 LMAEEDSVRYNHG
+205 MMAEEDSLRFNHG
-218 RLLRCALEKFIQ
+218 RLMRCGLEKYIQ
-230 PNLVYDAEKS
+230 PNLIYDAEKS
-240 LQQRQEIDAQLVPY
+240 MQQRQEIDAQLVPY

-288 RSISNKEKV
+288 RSLSNKEKL
-297 LQLTGQVTYIAIMI
+297 LQLTGQVTYIGIMM

-333 LVVSQCIIFPL
+333 LVVSQCLIFPL
-344 VTYTFMMQSL
+344 VTYTFMSHSFMS
-354 MTVYV
+354 VYV
-359 IPYCILPIFIRV
+359 IPYCILPIFMRV
-371 FMDSRTAFIT
+371 FMDSRTAFIAHAVT
-381 HTLSILTC
+381 ILLC
-389 ALALHHPYEFI
+389 AVSLHHPYEFI

-415 QLSQRSD
+415 QLSQRSE

-430 TIASLVTYFC
+430 TIASLLTYFC
-440 IELLQG
+440 IELIHG
-446 SPYNSTN
+446 SPYSTN
-453 GFEVKIYIHILLA
+453 GFDKWTYIFILLA
-466 GILSLLAYTLLMPIE
+466 GVLSLLSYTLLMPIE

-500 TILRRLSEEAPG
+500 DVLRRLSEEAPG

-548 KLENPVFFTEN
+548 KLENPAFFTEN
-559 QSGTNPHD
+559 QSSANPHD

-582 RNGLRLAD
+582 KNGLRLAD
-590 KYQLP
+590 KYRLP

-606 GKSLAKYFYVS
+606 GRSLAKYFYVS
-617 YKNDYPDKEIDERM
+617 FKNDYPEKEIDERL

-658 SLPEYTEESLNNMVD
+658 SLSEYTEDSLNSMVD
-673 RIIDDQVAAGY
+673 RIIDDQVVSGY

-699 DVFKT
+699 EVFKT

>member
-1 MYFRTQKG
+1 
-9 TFSSFGSEITPASEN
+9 
-24 EFTSKQ
+24 
-30 KENMSRYN
+30 MSRYN
-38 RKRIVSKKEYLYR
+38 RQRKISKNEYLYR
-51 VFISLS
+51 IAGLIA
-57 MIVIL
+57 MIAIL
-62 AVFLPKGGYNK
+62 AVFLPKGSYNK
-73 YEYKIG
+73 YEYKVG
-79 EPWEDAQLIA
+79 EPWDDGQVIA

-108 LRRFYEPYFE
+108 LHNYYEPYFE
-118 LNTTIYEKQALELRE
+118 YKHAVYEKQAAQLRE
-133 AFKSLPHDGV
+133 AFRTLYGEGV
-143 PTYYLPHLLDKLRRL
+143 PAYYLPHLLDKLRRM
-158 YTQGVVATE
+158 YAQGIIETE
-167 DYDVLKKENVRQV
+167 DYEVLKKENTRQV
-180 WLFENNESHPRYV
+180 WLYENNESQPRYV
-193 KQLFTEK
+193 RHLLTQK

-205 LMAEEDSVRYNHG
+205 MMAEEDSVRYNHG
-218 RLLRCALEKFIQ
+218 KLLRCGLEKFIQ

-240 LQQRQEIDAQLVPY
+240 LQQRQDVDAQLVPF
-254 IGQVQVN
+254 IGQVQVG
-261 QKLVDHGQIV
+261 QKLVDRGQIV
-271 DEYTYCVLQ
+271 DDYTYCVLQ
-280 SLERFQKT
+280 SWERFQQS
-288 RSISNKEKV
+288 RSMSSTERL
-297 LQLTGQVTYIAIMI
+297 LQLGGQVTYIAILM

-325 LASPRYVM
+325 LANPRTVM
-333 LVVSQCIIFPL
+333 LVISQYLLFPL
-344 VTYTFMMQSL
+344 VTYALMSHSL
-354 MTVYV
+354 MNVYV
-359 IPYCILPIFIRV
+359 IPYCILPILIRV

-381 HTLSILTC
+381 HTLCILTC
-389 ALALHHPYEFI
+389 AVVLNNPYEFV

-415 QLSQRSD
+415 QLSQRSE

-430 TIASLVTYFC
+430 TLAALVTYFC
-440 IELLQG
+440 IELLHG
-446 SPYNSTN
+446 RPYNSS
-453 GFEVKIYIHILLA
+453 GFDRWTYIYILVA
-466 GILSLLAYTLLMPIE
+466 GVLSLLSYTLLMPIE

-582 RNGLRLAD
+582 KNGLRLAD

-595 SVIKGFISTHH
+595 SVIKEFISTHH

-617 YKNDYPDKEIDERM
+617 YKNAFPDKEVDEHV
-631 FTYPGPNPTTLEQA
+631 FTYPGPNPVTVEQA

-658 SLPEYTEESLNNMVD
+658 SLSEYTEESLNSMVD
-673 RIIDDQVAAGY
+673 RIIDDQVTSGY
-684 FTQCPISFLEIADAK
+684 FAQCPISFLEIAEAK
-699 DVFKT
+699 EVFKT

-712 RIQYPELSGQVTK
+712 RIQYPELTK
-725 S
+725 

>member
-1 MYFRTQKG
+1 
-9 TFSSFGSEITPASEN
+9 
-24 EFTSKQ
+24 
-30 KENMSRYN
+30 MSRYN
-38 RKRIVSKKEYLYR
+38 RYRKISTKEYMYR
-51 VFISLS
+51 VTGLVA
-57 MIVIL
+57 MIAIL
-62 AVFLPKGGYNK
+62 TVFLPKGGYNK
-73 YEYKIG
+73 YEYKVG
-79 EPWEDAQLIA
+79 EPWDGGQLIA

-108 LRRFYEPYFE
+108 LHNYYEPYFE
-118 LNTTIYEKQALELRE
+118 YKHAVYEKQAAQLRE
-133 AFKSLPHDGV
+133 AFRTLYGEGV
-143 PTYYLPHLLDKLRRL
+143 PAYYLPHLLDKLRRM
-158 YTQGVVATE
+158 YAQGIIETE
-167 DYDVLKKENVRQV
+167 DYEVLKKENTRQV
-180 WLFENNESHPRYV
+180 WLYENNESQPRYV
-193 KQLFTEK
+193 RHLLTQK

-205 LMAEEDSVRYNHG
+205 MMAEEDSVRYNHG
-218 RLLRCALEKFIQ
+218 KLLRCGLEKFIQ

-240 LQQRQEIDAQLVPY
+240 LQQRQDVDAQLVPF
-254 IGQVQVN
+254 IGQVQVG
-261 QKLVDHGQIV
+261 QKLVDRGQII

-280 SLERFQKT
+280 SWERFQQS
-288 RSISNKEKV
+288 RSMSSTEQL
-297 LQLTGQVTYIAIMI
+297 LQLGGQVTYIAILM

-325 LASPRYVM
+325 LANLRTVM
-333 LVVSQCIIFPL
+333 LVISQYLLFPL
-344 VTYTFMMQSL
+344 VTYALMSHSL
-354 MTVYV
+354 MNVYV
-359 IPYCILPIFIRV
+359 IPYCILPILIRV

-381 HTLSILTC
+381 HTLCILTC
-389 ALALHHPYEFI
+389 AVVLNNPYEFV

-415 QLSQRSD
+415 QLSQRSE

-430 TIASLVTYFC
+430 TLAALVTYFC
-440 IELLQG
+440 IELLHG
-446 SPYNSTN
+446 RPYNSS
-453 GFEVKIYIHILLA
+453 GFDRWTYIYILVA
-466 GILSLLAYTLLMPIE
+466 GVLSLLSYTLLMPIE

-595 SVIKGFISTHH
+595 SVIKEFISTHH
-606 GKSLAKYFYVS
+606 GQSMAKYFYVS
-617 YKNDYPDKEIDERM
+617 YKNAFPDKEVDEHI
-631 FTYPGPNPTTLEQA
+631 FTYPGPNPITLEQA

-658 SLPEYTEESLNNMVD
+658 SLSEYTEESLNSMVD
-673 RIIDDQVAAGY
+673 RIIDDQVTSGY
-684 FTQCPISFLEIADAK
+684 FAQCPISFLEIAEAK
-699 DVFKT
+699 EVFKT

-712 RIQYPELSGQVTK
+712 RIQYPELTK
-725 S
+725 

>member
-1 MYFRTQKG
+1 
-9 TFSSFGSEITPASEN
+9 
-24 EFTSKQ
+24 
-30 KENMSRYN
+30 MSRYN
-38 RKRIVSKKEYLYR
+38 RKRKISSKEYLYR
-51 VFISLS
+51 ITGLVA
-57 MIVIL
+57 MIAIL
-62 AVFLPKGGYNK
+62 TIFLPKGGYNK

-79 EPWEDAQLIA
+79 EPWDDAQVIA

-98 EAQLKRESDS
+98 EAQLKRERDS
-108 LRRFYEPYFE
+108 LSKYYEPYFE
-118 LNTTIYEKQALELRE
+118 FERSIFEKHAVELKN
-133 AFKSLPHDGV
+133 AFRDLSAESV
-143 PTYYLPHLLDKLRRL
+143 PSYYLPHLLEKLRHL
-158 YTQGVVATE
+158 YTQGIIDAQ
-167 DYDVLKKENVRQV
+167 DYDVLLKENTRQV
-180 WLFENNESHPRYV
+180 WLFENNESQPRYV
-193 KQLFTEK
+193 KQLYTPK

-205 LMAEEDSVRYNHG
+205 MMAEEDSLRFNHG
-218 RLLRCALEKFIQ
+218 RLMRCGLEKYIQ
-230 PNLVYDAEKS
+230 PNLIYDAEKS
-240 LQQRQEIDAQLVPY
+240 MQQRQEIDAQLVPY

-288 RSISNKEKV
+288 RSLSNKEKL
-297 LQLTGQVTYIAIMI
+297 LQLAGQVTYIGIMM

-333 LVVSQCIIFPL
+333 LVVSQCLIFPL
-344 VTYTFMMQSL
+344 VTYTFMSHSFMS
-354 MTVYV
+354 VYV
-359 IPYCILPIFIRV
+359 IPYCILPIFMRV
-371 FMDSRTAFIT
+371 FMDSRTAFIA
-381 HTLSILTC
+381 HTVTILLC
-389 ALALHHPYEFI
+389 AVSLHHPYEFI

-415 QLSQRSD
+415 QLSQRSE

-430 TIASLVTYFC
+430 TIASLLTYFC
-440 IELLQG
+440 IELIHG
-446 SPYNSTN
+446 SPYSTN
-453 GFEVKIYIHILLA
+453 GFDKWTYIFILLA
-466 GILSLLAYTLLMPIE
+466 GVLSLLSYTLLMPIE

-500 TILRRLSEEAPG
+500 DVLRRLSEEAPG

-548 KLENPVFFTEN
+548 KLENPAFFTEN
-559 QSGTNPHD
+559 QSSANPHD

-582 RNGLRLAD
+582 KNGLRLAD
-590 KYQLP
+590 KYRLP

-606 GKSLAKYFYVS
+606 GRSLAKYFYVS
-617 YKNDYPDKEIDERM
+617 FKNDYPEKEIDERL

-658 SLPEYTEESLNNMVD
+658 SLSEYTEDSLNSMVD
-673 RIIDDQVAAGY
+673 RIIDDQVVSGY

-699 DVFKT
+699 EVFKT

>member
-1 MYFRTQKG
+1 
-9 TFSSFGSEITPASEN
+9 
-24 EFTSKQ
+24 
-30 KENMSRYN
+30 MSRYN
-38 RKRIVSKKEYLYR
+38 RQRKISKKEYLYR
-51 VFISLS
+51 ISGLIA

-62 AVFLPKGGYNK
+62 TIFLPKGGYSK
-73 YEYKIG
+73 YEYKVG
-79 EPWEDAQLIA
+79 EPWDGSQLIA

-98 EAQLKRESDS
+98 DAQLKREGDS
-108 LRRFYEPYFE
+108 LRNYYEPYFE
-118 LNTTIYEKQALELRE
+118 YKDVVYEKQAAQMKDAL
-133 AFKSLPHDGV
+133 KSMVGEGIPF
-143 PTYYLPHLLDKLRRL
+143 YYLPHLLEKLRYL
-158 YTQGVVATE
+158 YAQGIIEAE
-167 DYDVLKKENVRQV
+167 DYEVLKKENTRQV
-180 WLFENNESHPRYV
+180 WLYENNESQPRYV

-205 LMAEEDSVRYNHG
+205 MMADVDSTRYNHNK
-218 RLLRCALEKFIQ
+218 LMRCGLERFIQ

-240 LQQRQEIDAQLVPY
+240 LQQRQEVDAQLVPY
-254 IGQVQVN
+254 IGQVQVG

-280 SLERFQKT
+280 SLERFQQS
-288 RSISNKEKV
+288 RSMSNKER
-297 LQLTGQVTYIAIMI
+297 LLLLGGQVTYIAILM

-325 LASPRYVM
+325 LANPRTVM
-333 LVVSQCIIFPL
+333 LVISQCLLFPII
-344 VTYTFMMQSL
+344 TFILKSHGL
-354 MTVYV
+354 MSVYV

-371 FMDSRTAFIT
+371 FMDSRTAFIA
-381 HTLSILTC
+381 HALSILTC
-389 ALALHHPYEFI
+389 AMVLNHPYEFI

-415 QLSQRSD
+415 QLSQRSE

-430 TIASLVTYFC
+430 TVAALVTYFC
-440 IELLQG
+440 IELLHG
-446 SPYNSTN
+446 SPYNSN
-453 GFEVKIYIHILLA
+453 GFDRWTYIYILVA
-466 GILSLLAYTLLMPIE
+466 GVLSLLSYTLLMPIE

-582 RNGLRLAD
+582 KNGLRLAD

-595 SVIKGFISTHH
+595 SVIKEFISTHH
-606 GKSLAKYFYVS
+606 GQSMAKYFYVS
-617 YKNDYPDKEIDERM
+617 YKNAFPDKEVDERV

-658 SLPEYTEESLNNMVD
+658 SLSEYTEESLNSMVD
-673 RIIDDQVAAGY
+673 RIIDDQITGGY
-684 FTQCPISFLEIADAK
+684 FAQCPISFLEIAEAK
-699 DVFKT
+699 EVFKT

-712 RIQYPELSGQVTK
+712 RIQYPELSK
-725 S
+725 

>member
-1 MYFRTQKG
+1 
-9 TFSSFGSEITPASEN
+9 
-24 EFTSKQ
+24 
-30 KENMSRYN
+30 MSRYN
-38 RKRIVSKKEYLYR
+38 RKRKVNSKEYLYR
-51 VFISLS
+51 VTVLVA
-57 MIVIL
+57 MIAIL
-62 AVFLPKGGYNK
+62 TVFLPKGGYNK

-79 EPWEDAQLIA
+79 EPWDDALVIA

-98 EAQLKRESDS
+98 EDQLERESDS
-108 LRRFYEPYFE
+108 LRKYYEPYFE
-118 LNTTIYEKQALELRE
+118 YDRSIYEKQALLLKD
-133 AFKSLPHDGV
+133 AFKTLSSEGV
-143 PTYYLPHLLDKLRRL
+143 PSYYLPHLLEKLGQL
-158 YTQGVVATE
+158 YSQGIIDAQ
-167 DYDVLKKENVRQV
+167 DYDVLKKENTRQI
-180 WLFENNESHPRYV
+180 WLFENNESQPRYV
-193 KQLFTEK
+193 KQLYTLK

-205 LMAEEDSVRYNHG
+205 MMAEEDSLRYNHG
-218 RLLRCALEKFIQ
+218 RLLRCGLEKYIQ
-230 PNLVYDAEKS
+230 PNLIYDAEKS
-240 LQQRQEIDAQLVPY
+240 MQQRQEIDAQLVPY
-254 IGQVQVN
+254 IGQVQVG

-271 DEYTYCVLQ
+271 DEYTFCVLQ
-280 SLERFQKT
+280 SMERFQKT
-288 RSISNKEKV
+288 RSLSSKEIL
-297 LQLTGQVTYIAIMI
+297 LQLAGQVTYIGILMV
-311 ILLLFYFEQFRSDY
+311 LLLFYFEQFRSDY
-325 LASPRYVM
+325 LASPRYIL
-333 LVVSQCIIFPL
+333 LVVSQCIIFPV
-344 VTYTFMMQSL
+344 VTYTLMSHSFMS
-354 MTVYV
+354 VYV

-371 FMDSRTAFIT
+371 FMDSRTAFIS
-381 HTLSILTC
+381 HVVSILLC
-389 ALALHHPYEFI
+389 AVALHHPYEFI

-415 QLSQRSD
+415 QLSQRSE

-430 TIASLVTYFC
+430 TVASLITYFC
-440 IELLQG
+440 IELLHG
-446 SPYNSTN
+446 SPFNTS
-453 GFEVKIYIHILLA
+453 GFDRWTYIFILIA
-466 GILSLLAYTLLMPIE
+466 GILSLLSYTLLMPIE

-493 ELSNINN
+493 ELSNINS

-567 NLPYEQSA
+567 SLPYEQSA

-582 RNGLRLAD
+582 KNGLRLAD
-590 KYQLP
+590 KYRLP

-606 GKSLAKYFYVS
+606 GRSLAKYFYVS
-617 YKNDYPDKEIDERM
+617 YKNDYPNKEIDERL

-658 SLPEYTEESLNNMVD
+658 SLSEYTEDSLNSMVD
-673 RIIDDQVAAGY
+673 RIIDDQVTSGY

-699 DVFKT
+699 EVFKT

-712 RIQYPELSGQVTK
+712 RIQYPELSGQVPK

>member
-1 MYFRTQKG
+1 
-9 TFSSFGSEITPASEN
+9 
-24 EFTSKQ
+24 
-30 KENMSRYN
+30 MSRYN
-38 RKRIVSKKEYLYR
+38 RKRKISSKEYFYR
-51 VFISLS
+51 ITGLVA
-57 MIVIL
+57 MIAIL
-62 AVFLPKGGYNK
+62 TIFLPKGGYNK

-79 EPWEDAQLIA
+79 EPWDDAQVIA

-98 EAQLKRESDS
+98 EAQLKRERDS
-108 LRRFYEPYFE
+108 LSKYYEPYFE
-118 LNTTIYEKQALELRE
+118 FDRSIFEKHAAELKN
-133 AFKSLPHDGV
+133 AFRNLSAESV
-143 PTYYLPHLLDKLRRL
+143 PSYYLPHLLEKLKHL
-158 YTQGVVATE
+158 YTQGIIDAQ
-167 DYDVLKKENVRQV
+167 DYDVLLKENTRQV
-180 WLFENNESHPRYV
+180 WLFENNESQPRYV
-193 KQLFTEK
+193 KQLYTPK

-205 LMAEEDSVRYNHG
+205 MMAEEDSLRFNHG
-218 RLLRCALEKFIQ
+218 RLMRCGLEKYIQ
-230 PNLVYDAEKS
+230 PNLIYDAEKS
-240 LQQRQEIDAQLVPY
+240 MQQRQEIDAQLVPY

-288 RSISNKEKV
+288 RSLSNKEKL
-297 LQLTGQVTYIAIMI
+297 LQLAGQVTYIGIMM

-333 LVVSQCIIFPL
+333 LVVSQCLIFPL
-344 VTYTFMMQSL
+344 VTYSFMSHSFMS
-354 MTVYV
+354 VYV
-359 IPYCILPIFIRV
+359 IPYCILPIFMRV
-371 FMDSRTAFIT
+371 FMDSRTAFIAHAVT
-381 HTLSILTC
+381 ILLC
-389 ALALHHPYEFI
+389 AVSLHHPYEFV

-415 QLSQRSD
+415 QLSQRSE

-430 TIASLVTYFC
+430 TIASLLTYFC
-440 IELLQG
+440 IELIHG
-446 SPYNSTN
+446 SPYSTN
-453 GFEVKIYIHILLA
+453 GFDKWTYIFILLA
-466 GILSLLAYTLLMPIE
+466 GVLSLLSYTLLMPIE

-500 TILRRLSEEAPG
+500 AVLRRLSEEAPG

-548 KLENPVFFTEN
+548 KLENPAFFTEN
-559 QSGTNPHD
+559 QSSANPHD

-590 KYQLP
+590 KYRLP

-606 GKSLAKYFYVS
+606 GRSLAKYFYVS
-617 YKNDYPDKEIDERM
+617 YKNNYPDKEIDERL

-658 SLPEYTEESLNNMVD
+658 SLSEYTEESLNTMVD
-673 RIIDDQVAAGY
+673 RIIDDQVVSGY

-699 DVFKT
+699 EAFKT

-725 S
+725 P

>member
-1 MYFRTQKG
+1 
-9 TFSSFGSEITPASEN
+9 
-24 EFTSKQ
+24 
-30 KENMSRYN
+30 
-38 RKRIVSKKEYLYR
+38 
-51 VFISLS
+51 
-57 MIVIL
+57 
-62 AVFLPKGGYNK
+62 
-73 YEYKIG
+73 
-79 EPWEDAQLIA
+79 
-89 QDSFPVYKS
+89 
-98 EAQLKRESDS
+98 
-108 LRRFYEPYFE
+108 
-118 LNTTIYEKQALELRE
+118 
-133 AFKSLPHDGV
+133 
-143 PTYYLPHLLDKLRRL
+143 
-158 YTQGVVATE
+158 
-167 DYDVLKKENVRQV
+167 VLKKEKTRQV
-180 WLFENNESHPRYV
+180 WLYENNESQPRYV
-193 KQLFTEK
+193 RQLYTEK

-205 LMAEEDSVRYNHG
+205 MMKEADSIRYNHG
-218 RLLRCALEKFIQ
+218 KLLRCGLEKFIQ

-240 LQQRQEIDAQLVPY
+240 QQQRQEVDAQLVPY
-254 IGQVQVN
+254 IGQVQVG

-280 SLERFQKT
+280 SLERFQQS
-288 RSISNKEKV
+288 RSMSNTERL
-297 LQLTGQVTYIAIMI
+297 LQFGGQVMYIAIMM

-325 LASPRYVM
+325 LANPRAVL
-333 LVVSQCIIFPL
+333 LVISQCLLFPL
-344 VTYTFMMQSL
+344 VTYML
-354 MTVYV
+354 MSHTLMSVYV

-389 ALALHHPYEFI
+389 AIVLNHPYEFI

-415 QLSQRSD
+415 QLSQRSE

-430 TIASLVTYFC
+430 TVAALVTYFC
-440 IELLQG
+440 IELLHG
-446 SPYNSTN
+446 CPYSTN
-453 GFEVKIYIHILLA
+453 GFDKWTYIFILLA
-466 GILSLLAYTLLMPIE
+466 GILSLLSYTLLMPIE

-500 TILRRLSEEAPG
+500 TVLRRLSEEAPG

-582 RNGLRLAD
+582 KNGLRLAD

-606 GKSLAKYFYVS
+606 GQSLAKYFYVS
-617 YKNDYPDKEIDERM
+617 YKNAFPDKEIDKRL

-658 SLPEYTEESLNNMVD
+658 SLSEYTEESLNNMVD
-673 RIIDDQVAAGY
+673 RIIDDQITGGY
-684 FTQCPISFLEIADAK
+684 FAQCPISFLEIAEAK

-712 RIQYPELSGQVTK
+712 RIQYPELTRGDK
-725 S
+725 N

>member
-1 MYFRTQKG
+1 
-9 TFSSFGSEITPASEN
+9 
-24 EFTSKQ
+24 
-30 KENMSRYN
+30 MSRYN
-38 RKRIVSKKEYLYR
+38 RKRKISSKEYFYR
-51 VFISLS
+51 ITGLVA
-57 MIVIL
+57 MIAIL
-62 AVFLPKGGYNK
+62 TIFLPKGGYNK

-79 EPWEDAQLIA
+79 EPWDDAQVIA

-98 EAQLKRESDS
+98 EAQLKRERDS
-108 LRRFYEPYFE
+108 LSTYYEPYFE
-118 LNTTIYEKQALELRE
+118 FERSIFEKHAVELKN
-133 AFKSLPHDGV
+133 AFRNLSAESV
-143 PTYYLPHLLDKLRRL
+143 PSYYLPHLLEKLKHL
-158 YTQGVVATE
+158 YTQGIIDAQ
-167 DYDVLKKENVRQV
+167 DYDVLLKENTRQV
-180 WLFENNESHPRYV
+180 WLFENNESQPRYV
-193 KQLFTEK
+193 KQLYTPK

-205 LMAEEDSVRYNHG
+205 MMAEEDSLRFNHG
-218 RLLRCALEKFIQ
+218 RLMRCGLEKYIQ
-230 PNLVYDAEKS
+230 PNLIYDAEKS
-240 LQQRQEIDAQLVPY
+240 MQQRQEIDAQLVPY

-288 RSISNKEKV
+288 RSLSNKEKL
-297 LQLTGQVTYIAIMI
+297 LQLAGQVTYIGIMM

-333 LVVSQCIIFPL
+333 LVVSQCLIFPL
-344 VTYTFMMQSL
+344 VTYSFMSHSFMS
-354 MTVYV
+354 VYV
-359 IPYCILPIFIRV
+359 IPYCILPIFMRV
-371 FMDSRTAFIT
+371 FMDSRTAFIAHAVT
-381 HTLSILTC
+381 ILLC
-389 ALALHHPYEFI
+389 AVSLHHPYEFI

-415 QLSQRSD
+415 QLSQRSE

-430 TIASLVTYFC
+430 TIASLLTYFC
-440 IELLQG
+440 IELIHG
-446 SPYNSTN
+446 SPYSTN
-453 GFEVKIYIHILLA
+453 GFDKWTYIFILLA
-466 GILSLLAYTLLMPIE
+466 GVLSLLSYTLLMPIE

-500 TILRRLSEEAPG
+500 DVLRRLSEEAPG

-548 KLENPVFFTEN
+548 KLENPAFFTEN
-559 QSGTNPHD
+559 QSSANPHD

-582 RNGLRLAD
+582 KNGLRLAD
-590 KYQLP
+590 KYRLP

-606 GKSLAKYFYVS
+606 GRSLAKYFYVS
-617 YKNDYPDKEIDERM
+617 FKNDYPEKEIDERL

-658 SLPEYTEESLNNMVD
+658 SLSEYTEESLNSMVD
-673 RIIDDQVAAGY
+673 RIIDDQVVSGY

-699 DVFKT
+699 EAFKT

-725 S
+725 P

>member
-1 MYFRTQKG
+1 
-9 TFSSFGSEITPASEN
+9 
-24 EFTSKQ
+24 
-30 KENMSRYN
+30 MSRYN
-38 RKRIVSKKEYLYR
+38 RQRKISKNEYLYR
-51 VFISLS
+51 IAGLIA
-57 MIVIL
+57 MIAIL
-62 AVFLPKGGYNK
+62 AVFLPKSSYNK
-73 YEYKIG
+73 YEYKVG
-79 EPWEDAQLIA
+79 EPWDDGQVIA

-108 LRRFYEPYFE
+108 LHNYYEPYFE
-118 LNTTIYEKQALELRE
+118 YKEEVYEKQAAQLRE
-133 AFKSLPHDGV
+133 SFKTLLSEGV
-143 PTYYLPHLLDKLRRL
+143 PAYYLPHLLDKLRRL
-158 YTQGVVATE
+158 YAQGVIEAE
-167 DYDVLKKENVRQV
+167 DYEVLKKEKTRQV
-180 WLFENNESHPRYV
+180 WLYENNESQPRYV
-193 KQLFTEK
+193 RHLLTEK

-205 LMAEEDSVRYNHG
+205 MMAEEDSVRYNHG
-218 RLLRCALEKFIQ
+218 KLMRCGLEKYIQ

-240 LQQRQEIDAQLVPY
+240 LQQRQDVDAQLVPF
-254 IGQVQVN
+254 IGQVQVG
-261 QKLVDHGQIV
+261 QKLVDRGQIV
-271 DEYTYCVLQ
+271 DDYTYCVLQ
-280 SLERFQKT
+280 SWERFQQS
-288 RSISNKEKV
+288 RSMSSTERL
-297 LQLTGQVTYIAIMI
+297 LQLGGQVTYIAIMM

-325 LASPRYVM
+325 LANPRTVM
-333 LVVSQCIIFPL
+333 LVISQCLLFPL
-344 VTYTFMMQSL
+344 VTYTLMSHSL
-354 MTVYV
+354 MNVYV

-381 HTLSILTC
+381 HALCILTC
-389 ALALHHPYEFI
+389 ALVLNHPFEFI

-415 QLSQRSD
+415 QLSQRSE

-430 TIASLVTYFC
+430 TLAALVTYLC
-440 IELLQG
+440 IELLHG
-446 SPYNSTN
+446 SPYNTN
-453 GFEVKIYIHILLA
+453 GFDRWTYIYILLA
-466 GILSLLAYTLLMPIE
+466 GVLSLLSYTLLMPIE

-595 SVIKGFISTHH
+595 SVIKEFISTHH
-606 GKSLAKYFYVS
+606 GQSMAKYFYVS
-617 YKNDYPDKEIDERM
+617 YKNAFPDKEVDERI
-631 FTYPGPNPTTLEQA
+631 FTYPGPNPITLEQA

-658 SLPEYTEESLNNMVD
+658 SLSEYTEESLNSMVD
-673 RIIDDQVAAGY
+673 RIIDDQVTSGY
-684 FTQCPISFLEIADAK
+684 FAQCPISFLEIAEAK
-699 DVFKT
+699 EVFKT

-712 RIQYPELSGQVTK
+712 RIQYPELTK
-725 S
+725 

>member
-1 MYFRTQKG
+1 
-9 TFSSFGSEITPASEN
+9 
-24 EFTSKQ
+24 
-30 KENMSRYN
+30 MSRYN
-38 RKRIVSKKEYLYR
+38 RKRKVSSKEYLYR
-51 VFISLS
+51 ILGLVA
-57 MIVIL
+57 MIAVL

-73 YEYKIG
+73 YEYKVG
-79 EPWEDAQLIA
+79 EPWDDVQVIA

-108 LRRFYEPYFE
+108 LRNYYEPYFAFDKSV
-118 LNTTIYEKQALELRE
+118 YEKQAANLRE
-133 AFKSLPHDGV
+133 AFKGMSSDGI
-143 PTYYLPHLLDKLRRL
+143 PSYYLPHLLEKLKHL
-158 YTQGVVATE
+158 YAQGIVEAE
-167 DYDVLKKENVRQV
+167 DYDVLKKENTNQV
-180 WLFENNESHPRYV
+180 WLFENNESQPRYV

-205 LMAEEDSVRYNHG
+205 MMAEEDSLRYNHG
-218 RLLRCALEKFIQ
+218 RLMRCALEKYIQ

-240 LQQRQEIDAQLVPY
+240 LQQRQEVDAQLVPF
-254 IGQVQVN
+254 IGQVQVG

-271 DEYTYCVLQ
+271 DEYTFCVLQ
-280 SLERFQKT
+280 SMERFQKT
-288 RSISNKEKV
+288 RSLSNTEKL
-297 LQLTGQVTYIAIMI
+297 LQLAGQVTYIGIMM
-311 ILLLFYFEQFRSDY
+311 ILLMFYFEQFRSDY
-325 LASPRYVM
+325 LANPRFVM

-344 VTYTFMMQSL
+344 VTYAFMSHNL
-354 MTVYV
+354 MSVYV

-371 FMDSRTAFIT
+371 FMDSRTAFIAHAIT
-381 HTLSILTC
+381 ILMC
-389 ALALHHPYEFI
+389 AVALHNPYEFI

-415 QLSQRSD
+415 QLSQRSE

-430 TIASLVTYFC
+430 TVASLITYFC
-440 IELLQG
+440 IELLHG
-446 SPYNSTN
+446 SPYTSN
-453 GFEVKIYIHILLA
+453 GFDRWTYIYILLA
-466 GILSLLAYTLLMPIE
+466 GILSLLSYTLLMPIE

-525 EVANSIGAKSQL
+525 EVANRIGAKSQL

-617 YKNDYPDKEIDERM
+617 YKNDYPQKEIDERM
-631 FTYPGPNPTTLEQA
+631 FAYPGPNPTTLEQA

-673 RIIDDQVAAGY
+673 RIIDDQVTSGY

-699 DVFKT
+699 EVLKT

-712 RIQYPELSGQVTK
+712 RIQYPELSQQTGK
-725 S
+725 E